1 MEALQAYRDHSSS
14 IAFIFMD
21 LIMPLLDGWQTTLKV
36 RKLETANGW
45 RTPVPIV
52 AYTSEDVHKG
62 SPLWQRCIQ
71 SGMND
76 VVVSADAAD
85 DFRPSGQTWA
95 RPPRPPAARL
105 PADLRARPFCLVQAK
120 PASRSSTLQLL
131 QRYLP
136 ELQRDAAPGADAGC
150 SSSSSKGGD
159 APRCSLEHGGRGACS
174 AEELGVVISQSCAHG
189 SCEPE
194 AQAAGARDAAA
205 GRWSGSMFFAPT

>member
-45 RTPVPIV
+45 STPVPIV

-76 VVVSADAAD
+76 VVVSAVAD
-85 DFRPSGQTWA
+85 DDFPPSGQTWA

-105 PADLRARPFCLVQAK
+105 PADLRARPFCLV
-120 PASRSSTLQLL
+120 
-131 QRYLP
+131 
-136 ELQRDAAPGADAGC
+136 
-150 SSSSSKGGD
+150 
-159 APRCSLEHGGRGACS
+159 
-174 AEELGVVISQSCAHG
+174 
-189 SCEPE
+189 
-194 AQAAGARDAAA
+194 
-205 GRWSGSMFFAPT
+205 